1 MQQGWEDPPPEAGAG
16 GMQFAMPTLTPVVK
30 KLIIANVALFVLI
43 FLLPI
48 LLSNAAVS
56 WVLNVFGLQ
65 PGLWKAWFPLLPVWQ
80 LGSYGFL
87 HDPNSPFH
95 VLMNMLFLYF
105 LGTMLEGIV
114 GSRRFLVAFMSSL
127 LMAGMVTVGIGLI
140 AGEMRPTVGASGG
153 VLAVVVAM
161 ACLRPKTR
169 VIFLLFPI
177 TLKTLALIYVAVDVF
192 GVLSALKGV
201 DTGVA
206 NLAHLTGAGWGYL
219 LVKRG
224 WIWRDPVE
232 GLEARREVHARE
244 RELADEERIDQLLEK
259 INREG
264 IHSLSNSEKAFL
276 KRASKRR

>member
-1 MQQGWEDPPPEAGAG
+1 MQQGWEDPPPERGTG
-16 GMQFAMPTLTPVVK
+16 GFQFAMPALTPVVK
-30 KLIIANVALFVLI
+30 KLIIANVALFVLT
-43 FLLPI
+43 FLLPV
-48 LLSNAAVS
+48 NAAS

-65 PGLWKAWFPLLPVWQ
+65 PALWREWFPLVPFWQ
-80 LGSYGFL
+80 LASYGFL
-87 HDPNSPFH
+87 HDLHSLFH

-114 GSRRFLVAFMSSL
+114 GSRRFFVAFMSAL
-127 LMAGMVTVGIGLI
+127 VIAGIVTAGLGLI
-140 AGEMRPTVGASGG
+140 ANETRPTIGASGG
-153 VLAVVVAM
+153 VLAVVVAT
-161 ACLRPKTR
+161 ACLRPQTR

-177 TLKTLALIYVAVDVF
+177 TLKTLAWIYVAVDLF

-224 WIWRDPVE
+224 WIWRDPMQE
-232 GLEARREVHARE
+232 LETRRETQVRE
-244 RELADEERIDQLLEK
+244 REVADEERIDQLLDK

-264 IHSLSNSEKAFL
+264 IHSLSNREKAFL

>member
-1 MQQGWEDPPPEAGAG
+1 MQQGWEDPPPEPSAG
-16 GMQFAMPTLTPVVK
+16 GLQFAMPALTPVVK
-30 KLIIANVALFVLI
+30 KLIIASVALFLLV
-43 FLLPI
+43 FLLPDTAR
-48 LLSNAAVS
+48 ST
-56 WVLNVFGLQ
+56 VLNLFGLQ
-65 PGLWKAWFPLLPVWQ
+65 PDLWRSWFPLLPLWQ
-80 LGSYGFL
+80 LASYGFL
-87 HDPNSPFH
+87 HDPFSPFH

-114 GSRRFLVAFMSSL
+114 GSRRFFVAFMSAL
-127 LMAGMVTVGIGLI
+127 IMAGIVTVGIGML
-140 AGEMRPTVGASGG
+140 AGEGRPTIGASGG

-161 ACLRPKTR
+161 ACLRPRTR

-192 GVLSALKGV
+192 GVLSTLRGA

-232 GLEARREVHARE
+232 SLETRREEQARE
-244 RELADEERIDQLLEK
+244 RELADEERLDQLLEK

-264 IHSLSNSEKAFL
+264 IHSLSNREKAFL
-276 KRASKRR
+276 KRASRRR